1 MIGAMPKGILLPLLT
16 ALCLAQGTRDLRLEP
31 ASRWNPL
38 RDPGTRWA
46 VIVGISSYQH
56 LPPEVQLRYAHRDA
70 EQFSAFLQSTAG
82 GALAPDHIRVL
93 TNEKATLAEVRAALA
108 TWLTASAGPQDVVY
122 FYFAGHGVLD
132 DRDDGYFV
140 AHDTDPQNL
149 HATGLSFQ
157 EVDAALSTQLRA
169 GLVVMIADAC
179 HTGRLGWSS
188 YSGAGPSRASEP
200 LARIGQGDRSFLKLL
215 ASRPSERSFED
226 GKWDGGHGVFT
237 HSLLEGL
244 NGQADADGDGVV
256 RASEA
261 IDYVSRRVPELTGMQ
276 QHPRVAGTFDAR
288 LALATAAVSPAVP
301 RAFPLDVSGPAGSS
315 VYIDNVFR
323 GAIRAAGT
331 LRVDALAPG
340 PHIFSADFPNGS
352 SINGAVTLPEAPAR
366 VTIATPVP
374 SPLAQLR
381 ARINAGRLL
390 EPNGAWEFYRNQT
403 FAETERAAAGALIA
417 GALEGAGQA
426 CVSDYV
432 QSTATGLKRA
442 MLERAVAAF
451 DRLQT
456 LRPADPSIETRK
468 LFCRGRLL
476 IADRRFAEAV
486 VLLEQSL
493 QRDPRFAC
501 AYNALGVALAG
512 VGRPN
517 ESRQAFETAAK
528 LTPEWGLP
536 PFEIARQL
544 VTSGNPA
551 RAVPY
556 LEKAVSYN
564 PRSVVNRWNL
574 AHVLRIAGD
583 PARGEQAAAELTR
596 LDPNYAPAHLE
607 LGQSRESLGK
617 LAAAAEAY
625 DTYVLLAPNYAG
637 TEGVRARAAQLRRQ
651 SGAAPTLRK

>member
-1 MIGAMPKGILLPLLT
+1 MPKGTLLLLT
-16 ALCLAQGTRDLRLEP
+16 TLCLAQGTRDLRLEP
-31 ASRWNPL
+31 ASRLNPL
-38 RDPGTRWA
+38 RDSGTRWA
-46 VIVGISSYQH
+46 VIVGISSYQY

-70 EQFSAFLQSTAG
+70 AQFSAFLQSTAG

-157 EVDAALSTQLRA
+157 EVDAVLSTRLRA

-188 YSGAGPSRASEP
+188 YSGAGPSRAAEP

-244 NGQADADGDGVV
+244 NGQADADGDGMV

-288 LALATAAVSPAVP
+288 LALATADVSRVVP

-315 VYIDNVFR
+315 VYIDNIFR
-323 GAIRAAGT
+323 GAIRSAGT

-340 PHIFSADFPNGS
+340 LHIFSADFPNGS
-352 SINGAVTLPEAPAR
+352 SLNGAVTLPEAPAR
-366 VTIATPVP
+366 VAIAPPAP
-374 SPLAQLR
+374 SALAQLR
-381 ARINAGRLL
+381 ARINAGRVLD
-390 EPNGAWEFYRNQT
+390 PNGAWEFYRSQT
-403 FAETERAAAGALIA
+403 FAEAERAAAGALIA

-442 MLERAVAAF
+442 MLERAVDAF

-456 LRPADPSIETRK
+456 HAARRSIHRNAQAVLPWTPADCGFPFRRIGGGARAIAEARSPVCLRVQCARRGARGTRPAQPSRARHSKWRRNSRRNGDCRRSRSPGRWSHRETRRRR
-468 LFCRGRLL
+468 CR
-476 IADRRFAEAV
+476 IWRR
-486 VLLEQSL
+486 
-493 QRDPRFAC
+493 R
-501 AYNALGVALAG
+501 
-512 VGRPN
+512 
-517 ESRQAFETAAK
+517 
-528 LTPEWGLP
+528 
-536 PFEIARQL
+536 
-544 VTSGNPA
+544 
-551 RAVPY
+551 
-556 LEKAVSYN
+556 
-564 PRSVVNRWNL
+564 
-574 AHVLRIAGD
+574 
-583 PARGEQAAAELTR
+583 
-596 LDPNYAPAHLE
+596 
-607 LGQSRESLGK
+607 
-617 LAAAAEAY
+617 
-625 DTYVLLAPNYAG
+625 
-637 TEGVRARAAQLRRQ
+637 
-651 SGAAPTLRK
+651 